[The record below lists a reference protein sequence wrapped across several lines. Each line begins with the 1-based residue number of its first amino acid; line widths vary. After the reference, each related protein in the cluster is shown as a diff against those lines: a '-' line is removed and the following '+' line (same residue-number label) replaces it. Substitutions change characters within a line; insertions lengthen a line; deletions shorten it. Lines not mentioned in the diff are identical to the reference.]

1 MCTKELQL
9 IDKTGDVKFIGVG
22 TSLLKEEFQKQ
33 PCNVDGLGDV
43 YRAKDKL
50 NKTVWLTQEKQLSVF
65 NHKIE
70 NFGKLFIDDLSNEKL
85 PVLNYRS
92 FHDSG
97 LYDPTFIKARNEY
110 IFRYKFRV

>member
-1 MCTKELQL
+1 MCTKELQV
-9 IDKTGDVKFIGVG
+9 IHKTGDVKFIGVG
-22 TSLLKEEFQKQ
+22 TNLPKEEFQKQ
-33 PCNVDGLGDV
+33 PWNVDGLGDV
-43 YRAKDKL
+43 YRTKDKL

-70 NFGKLFIDDLSNEKL
+70 NFEKLFIDDLSNKKV